1 MSVGV
6 LKDNFILSSD
16 LIGHSKD
23 FLNLMFQV

>member
-1 MSVGV
+1 MSVGI
-6 LKDNFILSSD
+6 LKDNLILSSD

>member
-6 LKDNFILSSD
+6 LKDNLILSSD

-23 FLNLMFQV
+23 FLNLMFQI